1 MPQLSAQG
9 EAQLARAE
17 LAGVSGSRTRGPGTA
32 EAADETKTRSDRHGA
47 QWTVWC
53 SLALGGGGRP
63 SFITYIVNVF
73 TGERSGEAEGEHQIE
88 NNQKEDARKRRGCR
102 LPRLCDVI

>member
-1 MPQLSAQG
+1 MPQPSAQG

-53 SLALGGGGRP
+53 SLALGGADRL
-63 SFITYIVNVF
+63 FITYIVNVF

-102 LPRLCDVI
+102 IPRLCDVI